1 MSNLYTERVLSVH
14 HWNDTLFSF
23 KTTRNPGLRFK
34 TGQFVMIGLE
44 VDGRPLMRAYSIASP
59 NYEEHLEFF
68 SIKVPDGPLTSRLQH
83 LKEGDEL
90 MVSRKPTGTLV
101 HDDLL
106 PGKHLYLLS
115 TGTGMAPFLSVIQDP
130 ETYERYEKVILVHGV
145 RWVSELAYAD
155 FITKVLPEHEY
166 FGDQVKEKL
175 IYYPL
180 VTREPFRNQ
189 GRQTD
194 LMRSGKLFE
203 DIGLPPMNPQDDRA
217 MICGSPSMLE
227 ETSAVLDSF
236 GLKISPRMGEPGDY
250 LIERAFV
257 ESRPPPRLV
266 APGEESPCRIR
277 GRGFL
282 SGPLSAP
289 GAGAGGRRPRL
300 AAPPGR
306 SRRSVVPGRLPRP
319 PGASRPL
326 RRRTRQGGTH
336 AARPLDADHVVGA
349 GGVDQAGVVGVP
361 PVGLAHVVDIQAR
374 LALAVFRLQPPAEQF
389 GGGAELAHRAGKH
402 RLALGTGHFLDEHAA
417 DVAFVA
423 AGDRHR
429 AECRGVVP
437 RRIAAGQQ
445 QAEQERAE
453 QRAQGRV

>member
-44 VDGRPLMRAYSIASP
+44 VNGRPLMRAYSIASP

-101 HDDLL
+101 LDDLK
-106 PGKHLYLLS
+106 PGRHLYLLS

-130 ETYERYEKVILVHGV
+130 EVYERFEKVILVHGV

-166 FGDQVKEKL
+166 FGDMVKEKL

-180 VTREPFRNQ
+180 VTREDFRNM

-194 LMRSGKLFE
+194 LMRSGKLFA

-217 MICGSPSMLE
+217 MICGSPSMLD
-227 ETSAVLDSF
+227 ETSEVLDGF
-236 GLKISPRMGEPGDY
+236 GLQISPRMGEPGDY

-257 ESRPPPRLV
+257 E
-266 APGEESPCRIR
+266 
-277 GRGFL
+277 
-282 SGPLSAP
+282 
-289 GAGAGGRRPRL
+289 
-300 AAPPGR
+300 
-306 SRRSVVPGRLPRP
+306 
-319 PGASRPL
+319 
-326 RRRTRQGGTH
+326 
-336 AARPLDADHVVGA
+336 
-349 GGVDQAGVVGVP
+349 
-361 PVGLAHVVDIQAR
+361 
-374 LALAVFRLQPPAEQF
+374 
-389 GGGAELAHRAGKH
+389 K
-402 RLALGTGHFLDEHAA
+402 
-417 DVAFVA
+417 
-423 AGDRHR
+423 
-429 AECRGVVP
+429 
-437 RRIAAGQQ
+437 
-445 QAEQERAE
+445 
-453 QRAQGRV
+453 